1 MPGGEGM
8 ELPILDKGERIGSLS
23 VTKEGLYTVFRAE
36 LPPREGLQR
45 LWLYGAGAWFCLG
58 LLAPTGKG
66 LRLEKRLS
74 RADCARLPRRP
85 EYAALQPKREAKPE
99 EAKEAENG
107 VLWLFGRRFV
117 RLRS

>member
-1 MPGGEGM
+1 M
-8 ELPILDKGERIGSLS
+8 ELPILDKGERIGSLR
-23 VTKEGLYTVFRAE
+23 VTREGLYTVFRAE
-36 LPPREGLQR
+36 LPRREGLQR
-45 LWLYGAGAWFCLG
+45 LWLCGAGAWFCLG
-58 LLAPTGKG
+58 LLAPTEEG

-85 EYAALQPKREAKPE
+85 EYAALQPKAE
-99 EAKEAENG
+99 ETKEAEDG